1 MSAADCPAH
10 VGGRAPG
17 EHAPETVAARQSEL
31 PRRPAADDDDGGD
44 LKEDI
49 DAEQSPGNG
58 RCPAKMTS
66 PCRRPEDDRVQVA
79 GVYLEE
85 VDGGRQQQQQ
95 PQPPGA
101 DRAED
106 AWTLRG
112 SSRSRSSSRRR
123 RRSSRGGDEQP
134 GGACDFQPP
143 EGGFG
148 WVVMVASMW
157 CNGAIFGIHNSF
169 GILFLALLQFGDDS
183 GSSSS
188 KASFVGAL
196 AMGMLFLC
204 APVVSLF
211 TGRFGCRITAVGGAT
226 VAFAGLLCSSF
237 VKQLD
242 LLYLT
247 YGVVFAVGAAFAFQ
261 PSLVILGHYFK
272 RRLGLVNGIVMAGSS
287 VFTVALSYIM
297 KHMLVSFGLVLTLQ
311 ALAALMLPLIVAGFA
326 YRPLM
331 PRLGVEG
338 ARTSAAPSGCGR
350 CPPLR
355 IKTFCVWVSGVPIAL
370 FGYFVPYV
378 HLMNY
383 VKENLD
389 KEAAQHDY
397 VLIICIAVSSGL
409 GRLGFGWLADIIP
422 GVKKVYLQIVAFLAV
437 GLMSA
442 LIPMCSSLGSLV
454 AVCIVM
460 GLFDGCITSLMAP
473 IAFELVGPHHASQAI
488 GIVLGLMSV
497 PMTVGPTV
505 AGLLRDWTGSYDIP
519 FYLAGVPPLVGSGV
533 LFFVPYVTARAPKE
547 EQCPEVGGARGTPL
561 TPGGAGD
568 TAGSRGQLLLR
579 SPAEDNAPLATGL

>member
-1 MSAADCPAH
+1 MEMMASRWPASTSSKS
-10 VGGRAPG
+10 
-17 EHAPETVAARQSEL
+17 TVTATTTSSSSSS
-31 PRRPAADDDDGGD
+31 RR
-44 LKEDI
+44 
-49 DAEQSPGNG
+49 
-58 RCPAKMTS
+58 
-66 PCRRPEDDRVQVA
+66 
-79 GVYLEE
+79 
-85 VDGGRQQQQQ
+85 
-95 PQPPGA
+95 GA

-106 AWTLRG
+106 DWDNVEGKQQAAG
-112 SSRSRSSSRRR
+112 AAGAA
-123 RRSSRGGDEQP
+123 GGGGGE
-134 GGACDFQPP
+134 GGAMGNLGRPATSRPP

-169 GILFLALLQFGDDS
+169 GILFLALLQFGGD
-183 GSSSS
+183 GGSSS

-297 KHMLVSFGLVLTLQ
+297 KHMLASFGLVLTLQ

-331 PRLGVEG
+331 PRLNVEG
-338 ARTSAAPSGCGR
+338 ARTNAAPSGCGR

-389 KEAAQHDY
+389 EEAAQHDY

-473 IAFELVGPHHASQAI
+473 ICFELVGPHHASQAI

-505 AGLLRDWTGSYDIP
+505 AGLLRDLTGSYDIP

-533 LFFVPYVTARAPKE
+533 LCFVPYVAVRASME
-547 EQCPEVGGARGTPL
+547 EQQGPEVGGARGTPL

-579 SPAEDNAPLATGL
+579 SPAEDNAPLPAGL